1 MQVRLYRFLMAD
13 NKNSNEIVYF
23 LYSNYH
29 VKIGKCAPKNQ
40 DINSEANQDAVIG
53 RLKGCQTGNPHKIY
67 LLGYMFG
74 SESQWHKHFKEYR
87 GNGEWFKFGEVVRDT
102 IKELPLCV
110 SQSYNIDTLVETG
123 NLPERVLEY
132 ESNKEE
138 FQDYMWE
145 KENVRDNYEKKE
157 EDLQFAGKNRLEIS
171 QFLSRMFSAGYM
183 HLATKR
189 KNRIKDWFGD
199 IIEVDDE
206 YFSSNNF
213 SGANG
218 ISVRNAVMLFKNT
231 KTHLELMAVLN
242 GR

>member
-1 MQVRLYRFLMAD
+1 MAD

-123 NLPERVLEY
+123 NLPERVSEY

-138 FQDYMWE
+138 FQDYMWQRERLRDTYDYVE
-145 KENVRDNYEKKE
+145 K
-157 EDLQFAGKNRLEIS
+157 DLQFAIDNQHEIGSFFRSMFNERLT
-171 QFLSRMFSAGYM
+171 LT
-183 HLATKR
+183 TKR
-189 KNRIKDWFGD
+189 KARMTDWFGN
-199 IIEVDDE
+199 IIEVGDD
-206 YFSSNNF
+206 YFKGVDVYNT
-213 SGANG
+213 NG
-218 ISVRNAVMLFKNT
+218 VSIKNAVMLYKYGKNNL
-231 KTHLELMAVLN
+231 KLLEEIYA
-242 GR
+242 RQK